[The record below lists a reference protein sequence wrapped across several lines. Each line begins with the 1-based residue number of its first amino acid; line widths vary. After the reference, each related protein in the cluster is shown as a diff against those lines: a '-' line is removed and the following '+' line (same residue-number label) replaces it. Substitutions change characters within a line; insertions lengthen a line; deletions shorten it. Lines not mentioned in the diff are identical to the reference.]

1 MGVGGVVHHQ
11 VGDDPDAAAVGG
23 VEQGDEVVDG
33 AELGQ
38 HPVEVADVVAA
49 VAQR

>member
-1 MGVGGVVHHQ
+1 MR
-11 VGDDPDAAAVGG
+11 G
-23 VEQGDEVVDG
+23 VEQVDEIVDG

-49 VAQR
+49 VTSGES

>member
-1 MGVGGVVHHQ
+1 VVHDQ
-11 VGDDPDAAAVGG
+11 IGDDADAAPVRR
-23 VEQGDEVVDG
+23 VQQVDEIVDG

-49 VAQR
+49 VTQR